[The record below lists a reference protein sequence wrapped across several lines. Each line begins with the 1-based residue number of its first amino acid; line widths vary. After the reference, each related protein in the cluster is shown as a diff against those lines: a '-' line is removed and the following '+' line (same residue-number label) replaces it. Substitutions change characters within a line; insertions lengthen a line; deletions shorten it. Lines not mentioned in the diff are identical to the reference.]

1 MFVVIWQ
8 WIMTIITIEDLS
20 APLLTCSRRA
30 PKGNGKVCHDVGRS
44 IANLA
49 WTIDNAT
56 LSSLRPVKV
65 FGERGSSGGSQLS
78 GRAWHRVTANFWIG
92 TCISRQ

>member
-8 WIMTIITIEDLS
+8 RIITTITIEDLS

-30 PKGNGKVCHDVGRS
+30 PKGNDKVCHDVGRS

-49 WTIDNAT
+49 WTIDSAT
-56 LSSLRPVKV
+56 LSTL
-65 FGERGSSGGSQLS
+65 LS
-78 GRAWHRVTANFWIG
+78 FMRKRTILGNAEFLNPINP
-92 TCISRQ
+92 I